1 MKIAVFP
8 LPLVLFPEGFLP
20 LRIFEARYLDMVADC
35 LKNKKKFAVI
45 PVSIEGQ
52 MEANITATTAEIV
65 SWDHGESGTLNIVV
79 KGISKVNVTELS
91 TTENG
96 LGVAKI
102 KTILDED
109 TSIEDNFRYFHDII
123 RELSNNSLPEYF
135 EGALNSSIFTAYRV
149 AEFLELNIEEKL
161 VILKERKGSQK
172 ISALEKILKDNGNIE
187 FTNTLH

>member
-1 MKIAVFP
+1 M
-8 LPLVLFPEGFLP
+8 
-20 LRIFEARYLDMVADC
+20 
-35 LKNKKKFAVI
+35 
-45 PVSIEGQ
+45 
-52 MEANITATTAEIV
+52 
-65 SWDHGESGTLNIVV
+65 
-79 KGISKVNVTELS
+79 TELS

-123 RELSNNSLPEYF
+123 RELSNNSLPEHF

-149 AEFLELNIEEKL
+149 AEFLELNIEEK
-161 VILKERKGSQK
+161 ISNPQRERKGSQK
-172 ISALEKILKDNGNIE
+172 MSALEKILKDNGNIE

>member
-1 MKIAVFP
+1 M
-8 LPLVLFPEGFLP
+8 
-20 LRIFEARYLDMVADC
+20 
-35 LKNKKKFAVI
+35 
-45 PVSIEGQ
+45 
-52 MEANITATTAEIV
+52 
-65 SWDHGESGTLNIVV
+65 
-79 KGISKVNVTELS
+79 NVTELS

-96 LGVAKI
+96 LGIAKI

-109 TSIEDNFRYFHDII
+109 TSIGENFRYFHDII
-123 RELSNNSLPEYF
+123 RELSDHDLPESF

-161 VILKERKGSQK
+161 TILKERKGEKK

>member
-52 MEANITATTAEIV
+52 MEAKITATTAEII

-123 RELSNNSLPEYF
+123 REMANNNLPEHF

-161 VILKERKGSQK
+161 AILKERKGSQK
-172 ISALEKILKDNGNIE
+172 ISALEKILKNNGNIE

>member
-35 LKNKKKFAVI
+35 LKNKKKFVVI

-123 RELSNNSLPEYF
+123 RELSNNSLPKHF

-149 AEFLELNIEEKL
+149 AEFLDLNIEEKL